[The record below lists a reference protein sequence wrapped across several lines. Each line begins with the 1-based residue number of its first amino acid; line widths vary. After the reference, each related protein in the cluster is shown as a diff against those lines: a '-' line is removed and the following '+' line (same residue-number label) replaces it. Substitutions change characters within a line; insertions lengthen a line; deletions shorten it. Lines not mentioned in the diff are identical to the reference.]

1 MKYLFQICLNPLN
14 NNPSISTYIPIQ
26 IKKVFIDNPF
36 ETDYRH
42 DSLEFDGFSPDLQPA
57 TETPNV
63 TISPMQKEV
72 SFEDFD
78 NTTPI
83 PVVESQSYQFFER

>member
-1 MKYLFQICLNPLN
+1 MF
-14 NNPSISTYIPIQ
+14 SIN
-26 IKKVFIDNPF
+26 NPF

-42 DSLEFDGFSPDLQPA
+42 DSLEFDGFSPDMHPA

-78 NTTPI
+78 STTPI
-83 PVVESQSYQFFER
+83 PVVESQPYHIQEPLKYMDG